1 MNEVNSEASC
11 KSLYLSVTSF
21 VNDLLLYHIQSSY
34 RTVRMGT
41 SAAGTSLHS
50 DSSITILQHGDIEM
64 HSVLTISDLFDKI
77 WPMHSRIIS
86 IFVI

>member
-21 VNDLLLYHIQSSY
+21 VNDLLLYHMSSY

-41 SAAGTSLHS
+41 SAAGTSPHS